1 MLIYVDR
8 PRRDCRERKIAERAR
23 STQTEVSAYLYS
35 FSVDMIFS
43 SLSPDRFLLAPA
55 HADALGNSRSRAID
69 PRSMLM
75 HTGSSV
81 GKRSSSSILIN
92 GFRDRVREPSASIPS
107 AQSAEQE
114 LSSESL
120 LKSHLHFLI

>member
-1 MLIYVDR
+1 MLIYVDL
-8 PRRDCRERKIAERAR
+8 PRRAKKIAERAR
-23 STQTEVSAYLYS
+23 SPRASEDC
-35 FSVDMIFS
+35 FSIFIFIFHRYNI
-43 SLSPDRFLLAPA
+43 LIVVTRFLLAPA
-55 HADALGNSRSRAID
+55 HADALGNSRSLAID

-75 HTGSSV
+75 HTGSNV
-81 GKRSSSSILIN
+81 RKRSSSSILIN

-107 AQSAEQE
+107 AQSVEQE